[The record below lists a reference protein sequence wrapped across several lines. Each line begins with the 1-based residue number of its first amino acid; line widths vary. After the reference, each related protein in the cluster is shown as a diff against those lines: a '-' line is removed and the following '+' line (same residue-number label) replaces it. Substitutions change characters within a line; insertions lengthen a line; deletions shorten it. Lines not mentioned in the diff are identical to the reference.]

1 MQFAVQPHKVLKR
14 EGIDLVYELPLNLAE
29 AALGTERRVPTLEGE
44 ETLAIPAGTQ
54 HGRVFRI
61 REKGVPRLQRS
72 GRGDY
77 RVVVR
82 VEVPRNLSP
91 RQRELLT
98 ALAETFEAPPAL
110 DGAPSGGA
118 NAAGAPPNGRAA
130 GGKHNRGL
138 FNKVKDA
145 LGLDE

>member
-1 MQFAVQPHKVLKR
+1 M
-14 EGIDLVYELPLNLAE
+14 
-29 AALGTERRVPTLEGE
+29 PTLEGE

-54 HGRVFRI
+54 HGRVFRV
-61 REKGVPRLQRS
+61 RDKGVPRLQRS

-98 ALAETFEAPPAL
+98 ALAQTFEAPPAL

-118 NAAGAPPNGRAA
+118 ERCRRPRPTAGPA
-130 GGKHNRGL
+130 GGARHNRGL
-138 FNKVKDA
+138 LNKVKDA